1 MFIPAIVIGGQMAGA
16 IGVTLVHPEFVAA
29 VLSLAADTGGQLCAG
44 PIAERATGA
53 GDAAGGA
60 NSRGRAGVCGDDC
73 AVAPSA
79 GGGSEASVLSQ
90 RKNENAFTGGVN
102 GYPRKVVR
110 IFPLTLTLSPGGE
123 GTDRAQL

>member
-1 MFIPAIVIGGQMAGA
+1 MIKPVLGSSYRQYILSLWLPFYLSLP
-16 IGVTLVHPEFVAA
+16 TLVVSYALGI
-29 VLSLAADTGGQLCAG
+29 VLKG
-44 PIAERATGA
+44 ATGA

-90 RKNENAFTGGVN
+90 RKM
-102 GYPRKVVR
+102 KM
-110 IFPLTLTLSPGGE
+110 LL
-123 GTDRAQL
+123 RAG